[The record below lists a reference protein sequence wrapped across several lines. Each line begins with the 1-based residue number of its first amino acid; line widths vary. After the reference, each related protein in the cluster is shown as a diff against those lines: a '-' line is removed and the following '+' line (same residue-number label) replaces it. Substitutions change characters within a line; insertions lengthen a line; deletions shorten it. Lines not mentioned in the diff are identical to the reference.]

1 MKKIKLLMVPLLAM
15 SAAGCI
21 TVTDKTDK
29 KTGINVQ
36 TVAVRGCGNPS
47 QTLTWVNRPGA
58 KEDSFASTGPDL
70 CNTGLAAA
78 LGAAGQIAAA
88 SVLPKGEGITNT
100 VVSGAQAVSSQNQ
113 STNVKVK

>member
-1 MKKIKLLMVPLLAM
+1 MVLLLATFVT
-15 SAAGCI
+15 GCV
-21 TVTDKTDK
+21 TVSDTTDK

-47 QTLTWVNRPGA
+47 QTMTWVKRPGA
-58 KEDSFASTGPDL
+58 KEDSYASTGPDL

-88 SVLPKGEGITNT
+88 SVLPQGEGIVNT